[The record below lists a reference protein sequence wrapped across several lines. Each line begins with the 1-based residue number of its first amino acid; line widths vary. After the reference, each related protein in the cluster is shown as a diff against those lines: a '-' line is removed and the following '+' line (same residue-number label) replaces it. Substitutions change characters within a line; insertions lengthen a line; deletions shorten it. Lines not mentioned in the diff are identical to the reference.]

1 MSMDLNSWKYKEGA
15 ALCTTPR
22 SRQGLIPGQT
32 SDGSQAADKEWSKV
46 MSGQIKGSMVSGNPA
61 FRGKASYGGSGGG
74 MGDPDCAG
82 DFRAAFFRVPDA
94 EIKGD

>member
-1 MSMDLNSWKYKEGA
+1 
-15 ALCTTPR
+15 
-22 SRQGLIPGQT
+22 
-32 SDGSQAADKEWSKV
+32 
-46 MSGQIKGSMVSGNPA
+46 MSGQIKWSMVSGNPA
-61 FRGKASYGGSGGG
+61 FRGKAPYGGSGGG